1 MGSTDTESASDCLE
15 LCKDVAGCEW
25 FTFFERA
32 GECLLTSSCGL
43 VDYSCEG
50 DCVYGKKSCYLADSG
65 NNTEGKK
72 VISLTNN
79 PEFIS
84 IENLP
89 VGNYILKITD
99 TDSNVTQIQKVI
111 KN

>member
-72 VISLTNN
+72 A
-79 PEFIS
+79 
-84 IENLP
+84 
-89 VGNYILKITD
+89 ILFLQETFLKVSKQGLD
-99 TDSNVTQIQKVI
+99 LSNGTTS
-111 KN
+111 